1 MLWSSDGRQA
11 DNAAIVGAGS
21 VWLILTPDANLIV
34 ARQSGK
40 AFETLRKY
48 SVADSPTWAHP
59 VVLGHGILI
68 KDATTLA
75 LWDPS

>member
-1 MLWSSDGRQA
+1 MVA
-11 DNAAIVGAGS
+11 AGS
-21 VWLILTPDANLIV
+21 VWLILTTDGELTV

-40 AFETLRKY
+40 AFEPLRKY
-48 SVADSPTWAHP
+48 TVADSATWAHP

-68 KDATTLA
+68 KDVGNLA